1 MARGTF
7 CSIAPL
13 RSGIGQYSVTTA
25 NPTSNNSD
33 DITNSLAASTKVAKE
48 AAVEMGLRVDPNPRA
63 VPPVI
68 QEEPDSKGV
77 PRFAVQGLFTIA
89 IIASL
94 YFAQEFF
101 LPVILAFILALT
113 LSPLVRWFSR
123 RGVPA
128 ALSAVVIVV
137 SMFLTTLLGAY
148 TLMVPVSD
156 WVDRAPEIG
165 RQLESKLSVL
175 RAPMEAIKDAEKQVD
190 DVSKD
195 ADVQTVTVKGPGL
208 MQTAASS
215 ILSAL
220 TSLTITAV
228 LLAFLLGSG
237 DLFYSKLVRTFDT
250 LKDKKRALKIAHDV
264 ERVVSRYLFTIT
276 LINISLGIVVG
287 VGMWFL
293 GMPTPYIF
301 GIIAALANFIPYIGA
316 LIGMAAAVAVA
327 VVSFDTLSLP
337 LMVGGF
343 YFMCTFLE
351 GQVITPLIV
360 GRRLQL
366 NAVAVFISVAFW
378 AWLWGIVGAL
388 LAVPMLVIIKT
399 ICDHFEVLDTL
410 GEFLSGRDHEPAHD

>member
-1 MARGTF
+1 MD
-7 CSIAPL
+7 
-13 RSGIGQYSVTTA
+13 TT
-25 NPTSNNSD
+25 NPISNEPE
-33 DITNSLAASTKVAKE
+33 DITKSLAASTLVAKE
-48 AAVEMGLRVDPNPRA
+48 AAVEMGLRIDPNPHA

-68 QEEPDSKGV
+68 PESSDKKGV
-77 PRFAVQGLFTIA
+77 PRFAVQGLFIIA
-89 IIASL
+89 VIASL
-94 YFAQEFF
+94 YFAREFF
-101 LPVILAFILALT
+101 LPVIVAFILALT

-123 RGVPA
+123 RRVPA

-137 SMFLTTLLGAY
+137 SMFVTTLLGAY

-165 RQLESKLSVL
+165 RQLESKLAAF
-175 RAPMEAIKDAEKQVD
+175 RAPLEAIQDAEKQVD
-190 DVSKD
+190 EVAKD
-195 ADVQTVTVKGPGL
+195 EDVQTVTVKGPGL
-208 MQTAASS
+208 MQSAASS
-215 ILSAL
+215 VLSIL

-264 ERVVSRYLFTIT
+264 ERVVSRYLFTIA
-276 LINISLGIVVG
+276 LINIGLGIVVG
-287 VGMWFL
+287 AGMWYL

-301 GIIAALANFIPYIGA
+301 GIIATVANFIPYIGA

-327 VVSFDTLSLP
+327 VVTFDTLSLP

-343 YFMCTFLE
+343 YFLCTFFE
-351 GQVITPLIV
+351 GQVITPLVV

-399 ICDHFEVLDTL
+399 ICDHFEVMDTL
-410 GEFLSGRDHEPAHD
+410 GEFLSGRDHRACP

>member
-1 MARGTF
+1 MGRFYVNTVDLASRTK
-7 CSIAPL
+7 PDD
-13 RSGIGQYSVTTA
+13 GQDATEDGGHR
-25 NPTSNNSD
+25 D
-33 DITNSLAASTKVAKE
+33 DIANSLAASTLSAKQQ
-48 AAVEMGLRVDPNPRA
+48 AVDKGLRDNPNPDA
-63 VPPVI
+63 VPPVVL
-68 QEEPDSKGV
+68 ETTGEKGV
-77 PRFAVQGLFTIA
+77 PRFAVQGLFIIA
-89 IIASL
+89 VIASL
-94 YFAQEFF
+94 YFARDFF
-101 LPVILAFILALT
+101 LPVIMAFILALT

-123 RGVPA
+123 RGIPA
-128 ALSAVVIVV
+128 ALTAVIVV
-137 SMFLTTLLGAY
+137 VTMFVTTLLGVY
-148 TLMVPVSD
+148 MLMVPVSD

-175 RAPMEAIKDAEKQVD
+175 RAPLEAIQDAEKQVD
-190 DVSKD
+190 EVSQD
-195 ADVQTVTVKGPGL
+195 DSVQSVTIKGPGI
-208 MQTAASS
+208 MQSAATSFLS
-215 ILSAL
+215 IL

-237 DLFYSKLVRTFDT
+237 DLFYSKLVRVFDT

-276 LINISLGIVVG
+276 LINIGLGVVVG
-287 VGMWFL
+287 LGMWYL

-301 GIIAALANFIPYIGA
+301 GLIATLANFIPYIGA
-316 LIGMAAAVAVA
+316 LLGMSAAVAVA
-327 VVSFDTLSLP
+327 VVTFDTLSLP
-337 LMVGGF
+337 LMVGGY
-343 YFMCTFLE
+343 YFACTFFE

-360 GRRLQL
+360 GKRLRL